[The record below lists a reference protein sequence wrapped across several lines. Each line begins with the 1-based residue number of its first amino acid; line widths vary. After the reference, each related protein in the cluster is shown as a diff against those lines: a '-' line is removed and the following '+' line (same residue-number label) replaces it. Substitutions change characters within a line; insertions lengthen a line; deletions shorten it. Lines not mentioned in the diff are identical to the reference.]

1 MKHRHDR
8 IQFLSLSIV
17 CTYPDYPGELDAMG
31 KVTVGF
37 TKGDS
42 PRVIL
47 LTSSNAWASCDSP
60 GEVLGLV
67 WNPVVVQDLW
77 TTAGGAVYNSD
88 LTGVADG

>member
-17 CTYPDYPGELDAMG
+17 CSYPDYPGELDAMG

-37 TKGDS
+37 TKGD
-42 PRVIL
+42 II
-47 LTSSNAWASCDSP
+47 NFKYAWTSCDSP

>member
-37 TKGDS
+37 TKGD
-42 PRVIL
+42 II
-47 LTSSNAWASCDSP
+47 NFK
-60 GEVLGLV
+60 
-67 WNPVVVQDLW
+67 
-77 TTAGGAVYNSD
+77 
-88 LTGVADG
+88 